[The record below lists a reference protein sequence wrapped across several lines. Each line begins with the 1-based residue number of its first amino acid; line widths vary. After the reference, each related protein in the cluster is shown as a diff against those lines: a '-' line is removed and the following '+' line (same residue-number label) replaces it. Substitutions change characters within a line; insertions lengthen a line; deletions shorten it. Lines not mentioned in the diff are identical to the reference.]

1 MFLHR
6 NLCSHLLWIEH
17 QVRLTKGEEMNSLA
31 IRAAIIAAPGFAAF
45 VTILPDIKRYMKM
58 RSMYSQAICV

>member
-1 MFLHR
+1 
-6 NLCSHLLWIEH
+6 
-17 QVRLTKGEEMNSLA
+17 MNSLA